1 MTERL
6 VLATANPGKVAEL
19 IDLLGDRY
27 RIVPRPA
34 DLAETVEDGATLTAN
49 ATKKAREVAEHAGAA
64 SLADDTGLF
73 VEALDGRPGV
83 HTARYAGPGATADEN
98 VERLL
103 SELDGHVGAEARAAA
118 FRTVLVLWRPGR
130 DPLVIEGVLHGS
142 IAASRRGERGFG
154 YDPVFVPTDSDG
166 RTLAEMSA
174 DEKNRISHRGRAI
187 ARLVD
192 VIRSEHR

>member
-1 MTERL
+1 MTEQL

-19 IDLLGDRY
+19 TDLLGDRY
-27 RIVPRPA
+27 RIVPRPG
-34 DLAETVEDGATLTAN
+34 DLAETVEDGATLEEN
-49 ATKKAREVAEHAGAA
+49 ATKKAREVAEHVGAA

-83 HTARYAGPGATADEN
+83 HTARYAGPRASADEN

-103 SELDGHVGAEARAAA
+103 SELDGQVGAEGRAAA
-118 FRTVLVLWRPGR
+118 FRTVLVLWRPGE
-130 DPLVIEGVLHGS
+130 DPLVIEGVLNGS
-142 IAASRRGERGFG
+142 IAMTPRGARGFG
-154 YDPVFVPTDSDG
+154 YDPVFVPADCDG

-174 DEKNRISHRGRAI
+174 DEKNRVSHRGRAI

-192 VIRSEHR
+192 VLRS